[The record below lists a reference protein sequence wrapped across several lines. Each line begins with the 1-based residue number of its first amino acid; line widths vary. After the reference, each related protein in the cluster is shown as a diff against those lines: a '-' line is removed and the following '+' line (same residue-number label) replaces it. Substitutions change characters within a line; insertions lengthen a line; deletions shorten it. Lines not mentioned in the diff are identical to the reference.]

1 MENPRVSDA
10 ACLAA
15 FAACEKSAV
24 TVVANQTHIIIVD
37 GRKEIA
43 RFIMEDAAQASTA
56 FQLAYFRPILE
67 AALNIV

>member
-15 FAACEKSAV
+15 FDACNKSTV
-24 TVVANQTHIIIVD
+24 TVVANQSHIVIVD

-43 RFIMEDAAQASTA
+43 RFPLEDAEQASTA